1 MYEQLTI
8 TDYFKS
14 RIELKKVMDLTEWI
28 NSQGK
33 AQYTQVRDL
42 VRKYIPDNEQLLD
55 SLSNAISVY
64 ILEQSMGYMKY
75 LNEESKGE

>member
-42 VRKYIPDNEQLLD
+42 VRKHIPDNEYLLD